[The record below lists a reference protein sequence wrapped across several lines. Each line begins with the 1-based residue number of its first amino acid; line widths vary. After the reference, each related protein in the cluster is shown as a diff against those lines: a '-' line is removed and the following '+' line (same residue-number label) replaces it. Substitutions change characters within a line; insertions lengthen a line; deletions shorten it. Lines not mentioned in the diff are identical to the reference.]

1 MEPVLKAGF
10 AGVIIAFV
18 ITFAFFQF
26 NLYFFPSFVASLIV
40 IYFFELKATKDAV
53 LAAFIVYIFTEWILS
68 SLSFLVSIDQ
78 TFSITVDAGMALGQ
92 ISTPLTALVAGF
104 IGAEFA
110 KTRRHIISTLQ
121 PLPPPPPPSSPQAV
135 PSTQN
140 AEVRFCRYCG
150 EAAKPDAVF
159 CEKCGRPIR

>member
-18 ITFAFFQF
+18 ITFAFFEF

-40 IYFFELKATKDAV
+40 IYFFELKSTKDAV
-53 LAAFIVYIFTEWILS
+53 LAAFTVYIFTEWILS
-68 SLSFLVSIDQ
+68 SLSFLVSIGQ
-78 TFSITVDAGMALGQ
+78 TFTITVDDGMVLGQ
-92 ISTPLTALVAGF
+92 IFTPLTALVAGF

-110 KTRRHIISTLQ
+110 KTRQRTISTLQ
-121 PLPPPPPPSSPQAV
+121 SLPPPPPRASPQTA
-135 PSTQN
+135 PSQN

-150 EAAKPDAVF
+150 EATKPDAVF
-159 CEKCGRPIR
+159 CEKCGRPVR